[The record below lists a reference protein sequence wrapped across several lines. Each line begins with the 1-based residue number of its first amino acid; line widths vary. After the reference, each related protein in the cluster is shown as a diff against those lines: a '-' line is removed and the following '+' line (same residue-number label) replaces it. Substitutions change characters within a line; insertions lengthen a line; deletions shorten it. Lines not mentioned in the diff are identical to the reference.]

1 MAALVSWILKDGTE
15 VLVVGY
21 LIAGNSLTIYYFLVD
36 MPFLN
41 SKSRNLWKILII
53 LNFWTSFVLIF
64 AYVKKKKIINI
75 FAIYLL

>member
-41 SKSRNLWKILII
+41 SKSRNLWKMR
-53 LNFWTSFVLIF
+53 N
-64 AYVKKKKIINI
+64 
-75 FAIYLL
+75 